1 MKIGKILAMAAV
13 ATVFA
18 SCSNEEEL
26 ANVGKSESNAIRFAG
41 ISGLSDTRTT
51 PIGTHNLTSTNFDVM
66 AFMSSDNALFMGGK
80 HVTGA
85 SDHGVKIVY
94 KTSAWDYDDP
104 DKVAYWPTSGDV
116 DFYAVSP
123 AMTDDLFHH
132 GFAYDMTSA
141 AKTITYATVDE
152 YNSEGTNHDVMYAVT
167 KDRNKENNGTMP
179 VQMNFK
185 HILSQ
190 VVFKA
195 KTTSSILEVDVE
207 NVKIHNFVHSGKF
220 TLPAGEPAMSDWKPS
235 PAAKGAYT
243 VKLNAANVKTNNAVV
258 NLSDMNSPMMLIP
271 QKLTKWSTYSAGAA
285 VSKLEADNAIEC
297 YLEISM
303 KLKQNVSARLLN
315 IKRYMFHS
323 TMPQDGNRA
332 SVTSTPLFSEVVMTT
347 MESRSFRQL
356 RLMLQQRIGQT
367 PALVLMLMLISNK
380 RRRQSI
386 KKGLCRN

>member
-1 MKIGKILAMAAV
+1 MKFGKILAVAVV

-80 HVTGA
+80 HVSGA

-104 DKVAYWPTSGDV
+104 DKMAYWPTVGDV

-123 AMTDDLFHH
+123 AITDDLVLQ
-132 GFAYDMTSA
+132 GFVYDMTSA
-141 AKTITYATVDE
+141 AKTISYSTVDE
-152 YNSEGTNHDVMYAVT
+152 YNSKGTNHDVMYAVT
-167 KDRNKENNGTMP
+167 KGRNKKNNGTMP

-207 NVKIHNFVHSGKF
+207 NVKIHNFVHSGTF
-220 TLPAGEPAMSDWKPS
+220 TLPAGEPAMSDWKLS

-243 VKLNAANVKTNNAVV
+243 VKLNAANVKTKNAVV
-258 NLSDMNSPMMLIP
+258 NLSDMNSPLMLIP
-271 QKLTKWSTYSAGAA
+271 QKLTKWSTYSAGTA
-285 VSKLEADNAIEC
+285 VSIPEADKAKEC

-303 KLKQNVSARLLN
+303 KLKQNDSYLIGSAAEYKTVYVPFDN
-315 IKRYMFHS
+315 ATGWEPGKRYIYTLIFGGGYDDQGEPILS
-323 TMPQDGNRA
+323 PITFDAATADWADA
-332 SVTSTPLFSEVVMTT
+332 SADVNF
-347 MESRSFRQL
+347 
-356 RLMLQQRIGQT
+356 
-367 PALVLMLMLISNK
+367 
-380 RRRQSI
+380 
-386 KKGLCRN
+386 

>member
-1 MKIGKILAMAAV
+1 MKFGKILAVAVV

-51 PIGTHNLTSTNFDVM
+51 PIGTQNLTSTNFDVM

-80 HVTGA
+80 HVSGV

-94 KTSAWDYDDP
+94 NTSAWDYDDK
-104 DKVAYWPTSGDV
+104 DKMAYWPTVGDV

-123 AMTDDLFHH
+123 AITDDLVLQ
-132 GFAYDMTSA
+132 GFVYDMTSA
-141 AKTITYATVDE
+141 AKTISYSTVDE
-152 YNSEGTNHDVMYAVT
+152 YNSKGTNHDVMYAVT
-167 KDRNKENNGTMP
+167 KGRNKKNNGTMP

-207 NVKIHNFVHSGKF
+207 NVKIHNFVHSGTF
-220 TLPAGEPAMSDWKPS
+220 TLPAGEPAMSDWKLS

-243 VKLNAANVKTNNAVV
+243 VKLNAANVKTKNAVV
-258 NLSDMNSPMMLIP
+258 NLSDMNSPLMLIP
-271 QKLTKWSTYSAGAA
+271 QKLTKWSTYSAGTA
-285 VSKLEADNAIEC
+285 VSILEADKAKEC

-303 KLKQNVSARLLN
+303 KLKQNDSYLIGSAAEYKTVYVPFDN
-315 IKRYMFHS
+315 ATGWEPGKRYIY
-323 TMPQDGNRA
+323 T
-332 SVTSTPLFSEVVMTT
+332 
-347 MESRSFRQL
+347 
-356 RLMLQQRIGQT
+356 
-367 PALVLMLMLISNK
+367 LIFGGGYDDQGEPILSPITFDAATVDWADANA
-380 RRRQSI
+380 
-386 KKGLCRN
+386 GADVNVNF

>member
-1 MKIGKILAMAAV
+1 MKIEKILAVAAV

-51 PIGTHNLTSTNFDVM
+51 PISTQNLTSTNFDVM

-80 HVTGA
+80 HEAGH
-85 SDHGVKIVY
+85 SDQGVKIVY
-94 KTSAWDYDDP
+94 KTSAWDYDDL
-104 DKVAYWPTSGDV
+104 DKVAYWPTSGNV

-123 AMTDDLFHH
+123 AITNDLVLNHYF
-132 GFAYDMTSA
+132 GYDMTSA
-141 AKTITYATVDE
+141 AKTISYTTVDE

-167 KDRNKENNGTMP
+167 QGCNKENNGTKP
-179 VQMNFK
+179 VQMKFK

-207 NVKIHNFVHSGKF
+207 NVKIHNFVHSGTF
-220 TLPAGEPAMSDWKPS
+220 TLPAGEPAMSDWKLS

-243 VKLNAANVKTNNAVV
+243 VKLNAANVKTKNAVV
-258 NLSDMNSPMMLIP
+258 NLSDMNSPLMLIP
-271 QKLTKWSTYSAGAA
+271 QKLTKWSTYSEGTA
-285 VSKLEADNAIEC
+285 VSILEADKAKEC

-303 KLKQNVSARLLN
+303 KLKQNDSYLIGSAAEYKTVYVPFDNATGWEPGKRYIYTLIFGGGYDDQGEPILSPITFNAATADWADAAGTDVN
-315 IKRYMFHS
+315 IK
-323 TMPQDGNRA
+323 
-332 SVTSTPLFSEVVMTT
+332 
-347 MESRSFRQL
+347 
-356 RLMLQQRIGQT
+356 
-367 PALVLMLMLISNK
+367 
-380 RRRQSI
+380 
-386 KKGLCRN
+386 

>member
-1 MKIGKILAMAAV
+1 MKIEKILAVAAV

-51 PIGTHNLTSTNFDVM
+51 PIGTTNLTTTDFDVM

-80 HVTGA
+80 HEAGA
-85 SDHGVKIVY
+85 SDQGVKIVY

-123 AMTDDLFHH
+123 AITDDLVHR
-132 GFAYDMTSA
+132 FAYDMTSA
-141 AKTITYATVDE
+141 AKTITYATADE
-152 YNSEGTNHDVMYAVT
+152 YNSTVTNHDVMYSVT
-167 KDRNKENNGTMP
+167 KGRNKVNNGATA

-207 NVKIHNFVHSGKF
+207 NVKIHNFVYGGTF
-220 TLPAGEPAMSDWKPS
+220 TLPEGEPAMSDWSPS
-235 PAAKGAYT
+235 PVAEGAYT

-271 QKLTKWSTYSAGAA
+271 QKLTKWSTYSAGTA
-285 VSKLEADNAIEC
+285 VSKRDADIKKEC

-303 KLKQNVSARLLN
+303 KLKQNDSYLIGSAAEYKTVYVPFDN
-315 IKRYMFHS
+315 ATGWEPGKRYIYTLIFGGGYDDQGEPILS
-323 TMPQDGNRA
+323 PITFDAATVDWADA
-332 SVTSTPLFSEVVMTT
+332 SADVNF
-347 MESRSFRQL
+347 
-356 RLMLQQRIGQT
+356 
-367 PALVLMLMLISNK
+367 
-380 RRRQSI
+380 
-386 KKGLCRN
+386 

>member
-41 ISGLSDTRTT
+41 VSGLSDTRTT
-51 PIGTHNLTSTNFDVM
+51 PIGTLNLTSTNFDVM

-80 HVTGA
+80 HVSGA

-123 AMTDDLFHH
+123 AITDDLVHQ
-132 GFAYDMTSA
+132 GFAYDMTST

-152 YNSEGTNHDVMYAVT
+152 YNSTGTNHDVMYAVT
-167 KDRNKENNGTMP
+167 KGRNKENNGKTA
-179 VQMNFK
+179 VQMKFK

-195 KTTSSILEVDVE
+195 KTTSSILEVDVKS
-207 NVKIHNFVHSGKF
+207 VKIHNFVHGGTFK
-220 TLPAGEPAMSDWKPS
+220 LPAGEPAMSDWSPS
-235 PAAKGAYT
+235 PVAEGAYT
-243 VKLNAANVKTNNAVV
+243 VKLNAANVVTNNAVV
-258 NLSDMNSPMMLIP
+258 DLSDMNSPLMMIP
-271 QKLTKWSTYSAGAA
+271 QKLTKWSTYSAGTA
-285 VSKLEADNAIEC
+285 VSKRDADIKKEC
-297 YLEISM
+297 YLEILM
-303 KLKQNVSARLLN
+303 KLKQNDSYLIGSAAAYTTVYVPFDN
-315 IKRYMFHS
+315 ATGWEPGKRYIY
-323 TMPQDGNRA
+323 T
-332 SVTSTPLFSEVVMTT
+332 
-347 MESRSFRQL
+347 
-356 RLMLQQRIGQT
+356 
-367 PALVLMLMLISNK
+367 LIFGGGYDDHGEPILSPITFNAA
-380 RRRQSI
+380 I
-386 KKGLCRN
+386 VDWADANAGADVNF

>member
-1 MKIGKILAMAAV
+1 MEKILAVAVV

-80 HVTGA
+80 HVSGV

-94 KTSAWDYDDP
+94 NTSAWDYDDK
-104 DKVAYWPTSGDV
+104 DKMAYWPTVGDV

-123 AMTDDLFHH
+123 AITDDLVLQ
-132 GFAYDMTSA
+132 GFVYDMTSA
-141 AKTITYATVDE
+141 AKTISYSTVDE
-152 YNSEGTNHDVMYAVT
+152 YNSKGTNHDVMYAVT
-167 KDRNKENNGTMP
+167 KGRNKKNNGTMP

-207 NVKIHNFVHSGKF
+207 NVKIHNFVHSGTF
-220 TLPAGEPAMSDWKPS
+220 TLPAGEPAMSDWKLS

-243 VKLNAANVKTNNAVV
+243 VKLNAANVKTKNAVV
-258 NLSDMNSPMMLIP
+258 NLSDMNSPLMLIP
-271 QKLTKWSTYSAGAA
+271 QKLTKWSTYSAGTA
-285 VSKLEADNAIEC
+285 VSILEADKAKEC

-303 KLKQNVSARLLN
+303 KLKQNDSYLIGSAAEYKTVYVPFDN
-315 IKRYMFHS
+315 ATGWEPGKRYIY
-323 TMPQDGNRA
+323 T
-332 SVTSTPLFSEVVMTT
+332 
-347 MESRSFRQL
+347 
-356 RLMLQQRIGQT
+356 
-367 PALVLMLMLISNK
+367 LIFGGGYDDQGEPILSPITFDAATVDWADANA
-380 RRRQSI
+380 
-386 KKGLCRN
+386 GADVNVNF

>member
-41 ISGLSDTRTT
+41 VSGLSDTRTT
-51 PIGTHNLTSTNFDVM
+51 PIGTLNLTSTNFDVM

-80 HVTGA
+80 HVSGA

-123 AMTDDLFHH
+123 AITDDLVHQ
-132 GFAYDMTSA
+132 GFAYDMTST

-152 YNSEGTNHDVMYAVT
+152 YNSTGTNHDVMYAVT
-167 KDRNKENNGTMP
+167 KGRNKENNGKTA
-179 VQMNFK
+179 VQMKFK

-195 KTTSSILEVDVE
+195 KTTSSILEVDVKS
-207 NVKIHNFVHSGKF
+207 VKIHNFVYGGTFK
-220 TLPAGEPAMSDWKPS
+220 LPAGEPAMSDWSPS
-235 PAAKGAYT
+235 PVAEGAYT
-243 VKLNAANVKTNNAVV
+243 VKLNAANVVTNNAVV
-258 NLSDMNSPMMLIP
+258 DLSDMNSPLMMIP
-271 QKLTKWSTYSAGAA
+271 QKLTKWSTYSAGTA
-285 VSKLEADNAIEC
+285 VSKRDADIKKEC
-297 YLEISM
+297 YLEILM
-303 KLKQNVSARLLN
+303 KLKQNDSYLIGSAAAYTTVYVPFDN
-315 IKRYMFHS
+315 ATGWEPGKRYIY
-323 TMPQDGNRA
+323 T
-332 SVTSTPLFSEVVMTT
+332 
-347 MESRSFRQL
+347 
-356 RLMLQQRIGQT
+356 
-367 PALVLMLMLISNK
+367 LIFGGGYDDHGEPILSPITFNAA
-380 RRRQSI
+380 I
-386 KKGLCRN
+386 VDWADANAGADVNF

>member
-1 MKIGKILAMAAV
+1 MKIGKILAVAAV

-80 HVTGA
+80 HEAGH
-85 SDHGVKIVY
+85 SDQGVKIVY

-123 AMTDDLFHH
+123 AITDDLIHQ
-132 GFAYDMTSA
+132 GFAYDMTST

-152 YNSEGTNHDVMYAVT
+152 YNSTGTNHDVMYAVT
-167 KDRNKENNGTMP
+167 KGRNKENNGKTA
-179 VQMNFK
+179 VQMKFK

-207 NVKIHNFVHSGKF
+207 NVKIHNFVHSGTF
-220 TLPAGEPAMSDWKPS
+220 TLPADEPAMSNWSTS
-235 PAAKGAYT
+235 PDEAVSIAT
-243 VKLNAANVKTNNAVV
+243 VKLNAANVKTNKTVAVD
-258 NLSDMNSPMMLIP
+258 LSDMASPLMMIP

-285 VSKLEADNAIEC
+285 VSKLEADNKKEC

-303 KLKQNVSARLLN
+303 KLKQNDSYLIGSAAAYTTVYVPFDN
-315 IKRYMFHS
+315 ATGWEPGKRYIY
-323 TMPQDGNRA
+323 T
-332 SVTSTPLFSEVVMTT
+332 
-347 MESRSFRQL
+347 
-356 RLMLQQRIGQT
+356 
-367 PALVLMLMLISNK
+367 LIFGGGYDDHGEPILSPITFDAAIVDWADANA
-380 RRRQSI
+380 
-386 KKGLCRN
+386 GADVNVNF

>member
-1 MKIGKILAMAAV
+1 MKIGKILAVAAV

-51 PIGTHNLTSTNFDVM
+51 PIGTTNLTTTDFDVM

-80 HVTGA
+80 HVSGV

-94 KTSAWDYDDP
+94 KTSAWDYADP
-104 DKVAYWPTSGDV
+104 DQMAYWPTEGDV

-123 AMTDDLFHH
+123 AISNDLVLDN
-132 GFAYDMTSA
+132 GFAYDMISV
-141 AKTITYATVDE
+141 AKTISYRMVDE
-152 YNSEGTNHDVMYAVT
+152 YNTTGTNHDVMYAVA
-167 KDRNKENNGTMP
+167 KGRNKVNNGTNA

-195 KTTSSILEVDVE
+195 KTASSILEVDVE
-207 NVKIHNFVHSGKF
+207 NVKIHNFVQSGVF
-220 TLPAGEPAMSDWKPS
+220 TLPAGEPAEKEPTMSNWSTS
-235 PAAKGAYT
+235 PDEAVFTAT

-258 NLSDMNSPMMLIP
+258 ELSDMNSPLMVIP
-271 QKLTKWSTYSAGAA
+271 QKLTKWSTSTGAA
-285 VSKLEADNAIEC
+285 VSKHVADTKKEC

-303 KLKQNVSARLLN
+303 KLKQNDSYLIGSATEYKTVYVPFDNGTGWEPGKRYIYTLIFGGGYDDQGEPILSPITFDAATTNWLDADGTDVN
-315 IKRYMFHS
+315 IK
-323 TMPQDGNRA
+323 
-332 SVTSTPLFSEVVMTT
+332 
-347 MESRSFRQL
+347 
-356 RLMLQQRIGQT
+356 
-367 PALVLMLMLISNK
+367 
-380 RRRQSI
+380 
-386 KKGLCRN
+386 

>member
-1 MKIGKILAMAAV
+1 MKIGKILAVAAV

-41 ISGLSDTRTT
+41 VSGLSDTRTT

-80 HVTGA
+80 HVSGV

-104 DKVAYWPTSGDV
+104 DKVAYWPTAGDV

-123 AMTDDLFHH
+123 AITDDLVHQ
-132 GFAYDMTSA
+132 GFAYDMTST
-141 AKTITYATVDE
+141 AKTISYSTVDE
-152 YNSEGTNHDVMYAVT
+152 YNSTGTNHDVMYAVT
-167 KDRNKENNGTMP
+167 KGRNKGNNGTMP

-195 KTTSSILEVDVE
+195 KTTSSILEVDVKS
-207 NVKIHNFVHSGKF
+207 VKINNFVHSGTF
-220 TLPAGEPAMSDWKPS
+220 TLPGGEPAKSGWSLS
-235 PAAKGAYT
+235 PVAAGAYT
-243 VKLNAANVKTNNAVV
+243 VKLNAANVVTKNAVV

-285 VSKLEADNAIEC
+285 VSKHEADNAKEC
-297 YLEISM
+297 YLEIAM
-303 KLKQNVSARLLN
+303 KLKQNDSYLIGSAAAYTTVYVPFDN
-315 IKRYMFHS
+315 ATGWEPGKRYIYTLIFGGGYDDNGKPILS
-323 TMPQDGNRA
+323 PITFDAATADWADAGA
-332 SVTSTPLFSEVVMTT
+332 DVEVK
-347 MESRSFRQL
+347 F
-356 RLMLQQRIGQT
+356 
-367 PALVLMLMLISNK
+367 
-380 RRRQSI
+380 
-386 KKGLCRN
+386 

>member
-51 PIGTHNLTSTNFDVM
+51 PIGTLNLTSTNFDVM

-80 HVTGA
+80 HVTGV
-85 SDHGVKIVY
+85 SDQGVKIVY
-94 KTSAWDYDDP
+94 KTSAWDYDDQ
-104 DKVAYWPTSGDV
+104 DKVAYWPTAGDV

-132 GFAYDMTSA
+132 GFAYDMTST

-152 YNSEGTNHDVMYAVT
+152 YNSTGTNHDVMYAVT
-167 KDRNKENNGTMP
+167 KGRNKENNGTMA

-195 KTTSSILEVDVE
+195 KTTSSILEVDVKS
-207 NVKIHNFVHSGKF
+207 VKIHNFVHSGTF
-220 TLPAGEPAMSDWKPS
+220 TLPAGEPAMSDWNPS

-303 KLKQNVSARLLN
+303 KLKQNDSYLIGSAAEYKTVYVPFDN
-315 IKRYMFHS
+315 ATGWEPGKRYIYTLIFGGGYDDQGEPILS
-323 TMPQDGNRA
+323 PITFNAATVDWADA
-332 SVTSTPLFSEVVMTT
+332 SADVNF
-347 MESRSFRQL
+347 
-356 RLMLQQRIGQT
+356 
-367 PALVLMLMLISNK
+367 
-380 RRRQSI
+380 
-386 KKGLCRN
+386 

>member
-1 MKIGKILAMAAV
+1 MKFGKILAVAVV

-80 HVTGA
+80 HEAGH
-85 SDHGVKIVY
+85 SDQGVKIVY
-94 KTSAWDYDDP
+94 NTTAWDYDDP

-123 AMTDDLFHH
+123 AITNDLVLNHYF
-132 GFAYDMTSA
+132 GYDMTSA
-141 AKTITYATVDE
+141 AKTISYTTVDE
-152 YNSEGTNHDVMYAVT
+152 YNSKGTNHDVMYAVT
-167 KDRNKENNGTMP
+167 KGRNKENNGTKP

-207 NVKIHNFVHSGKF
+207 NVKIHNFVLSGTF
-220 TLPAGEPAMSDWKPS
+220 TLPAGEPAMSDWKLS

-243 VKLNAANVKTNNAVV
+243 VKLNAANVKTKNAVV
-258 NLSDMNSPMMLIP
+258 NLSDMNSPLMLIP
-271 QKLTKWSTYSAGAA
+271 QKLTKWSTSAGTA
-285 VSKLEADNAIEC
+285 VSIPEADNAIES

-303 KLKQNVSARLLN
+303 KLKQNDSYLIGSATEYKTVYVPFDN
-315 IKRYMFHS
+315 ATGWEPGKRYIY
-323 TMPQDGNRA
+323 T
-332 SVTSTPLFSEVVMTT
+332 
-347 MESRSFRQL
+347 
-356 RLMLQQRIGQT
+356 
-367 PALVLMLMLISNK
+367 LIFGGGYDDQGEPILSPITFDAATVDWADANA
-380 RRRQSI
+380 
-386 KKGLCRN
+386 GADVNVNF

>member
-1 MKIGKILAMAAV
+1 MKIEKILAVAAV

-80 HVTGA
+80 HEVGH
-85 SDHGVKIVY
+85 SDQGVKIVY
-94 KTSAWDYDDP
+94 NTTAWDYDDP

-123 AMTDDLFHH
+123 AITNDLVQNHYF
-132 GFAYDMTSA
+132 GYDMTSA
-141 AKTITYATVDE
+141 AKTISYTTVDE
-152 YNSEGTNHDVMYAVT
+152 YDSEGTNHDVMYAVT
-167 KDRNKENNGTMP
+167 KGCNKENNGTMP

-195 KTTSSILEVDVE
+195 KTTSSILEVDVKS
-207 NVKIHNFVHSGKF
+207 VKIYNFVHSGKF
-220 TLPAGEPAMSDWKPS
+220 TLPAGEPAMSDWKLS
-235 PAAKGAYT
+235 PAARGAYT
-243 VKLNAANVKTNNAVV
+243 VKLNAANVKTKNAAV
-258 NLSDMNSPMMLIP
+258 NLSDMNSPLMLIP
-271 QKLTKWSTYSAGAA
+271 QKLTKWSTYSAGTA
-285 VSKLEADNAIEC
+285 VSILEADKAKEC

-303 KLKQNVSARLLN
+303 KLKQNDSYLIGSAAEYKTVYVPFDNATGWEPGKRYIYTLIFGGGYDDQGEPILSPITFNAATADWADAAGTDVN
-315 IKRYMFHS
+315 IK
-323 TMPQDGNRA
+323 
-332 SVTSTPLFSEVVMTT
+332 
-347 MESRSFRQL
+347 
-356 RLMLQQRIGQT
+356 
-367 PALVLMLMLISNK
+367 
-380 RRRQSI
+380 
-386 KKGLCRN
+386 

>member
-1 MKIGKILAMAAV
+1 MKFGKILAVAVV

-80 HVTGA
+80 HVSGV

-104 DKVAYWPTSGDV
+104 DKVAYWPTVGDV

-123 AMTDDLFHH
+123 AITDDIVFQ

-141 AKTITYATVDE
+141 AKTISYTPVDE
-152 YNSEGTNHDVMYAVT
+152 YNTKGTNHDVMYAVT
-167 KDRNKENNGTMP
+167 KGCNKENNGTMP

-207 NVKIHNFVHSGKF
+207 NVKIHNFVLSGKF
-220 TLPAGEPAMSDWKPS
+220 TLPAREPAMSDWTLS
-235 PAAKGAYT
+235 PVAAGAYT
-243 VKLNAANVKTNNAVV
+243 VKLNAANVKTKNAVV
-258 NLSDMNSPMMLIP
+258 ELSDMNSPLIMIP
-271 QKLTKWSTYSAGAA
+271 QKLTKWSTYSAGTA
-285 VSKLEADNAIEC
+285 VSIHEADNAIES

-303 KLKQNVSARLLN
+303 KLKQNDSYLIGSAAEYKTVYVPFDN
-315 IKRYMFHS
+315 ATGWEPGKRYIYTLIFGGGYDDQGEPILS
-323 TMPQDGNRA
+323 PITFNAATADWVDA
-332 SVTSTPLFSEVVMTT
+332 SAGADVNF
-347 MESRSFRQL
+347 
-356 RLMLQQRIGQT
+356 
-367 PALVLMLMLISNK
+367 
-380 RRRQSI
+380 
-386 KKGLCRN
+386 

>member
-1 MKIGKILAMAAV
+1 MKIGKILAVAAV

-51 PIGTHNLTSTNFDVM
+51 PIGTTNLTTTDFDVM

-80 HVTGA
+80 HVSGV

-94 KTSAWDYDDP
+94 KTSAWDYADP
-104 DKVAYWPTSGDV
+104 DQMAYWPTEGDV

-123 AMTDDLFHH
+123 AISNDLVLDN
-132 GFAYDMTSA
+132 GFAYDMTSV
-141 AKTITYATVDE
+141 AKTISYRMVDE
-152 YNSEGTNHDVMYAVT
+152 YNTTGTNHDVMYAVA
-167 KDRNKENNGTMP
+167 KGRNKVNNGTNA

-195 KTTSSILEVDVE
+195 KTASSILEVDVE
-207 NVKIHNFVHSGKF
+207 NVKIHNFVQSGVF
-220 TLPAGEPAMSDWKPS
+220 TLPAGEPAEKEPTMSNWSTS
-235 PAAKGAYT
+235 PDEAVFTAT

-258 NLSDMNSPMMLIP
+258 ELSDMNSPLMMIP
-271 QKLTKWSTYSAGAA
+271 QKLTKWSTSTGAA
-285 VSKLEADNAIEC
+285 VSKHVADTKKEC

-303 KLKQNVSARLLN
+303 KLKQNDSYLIGSAAKYKTVYVPFDNGTGWEPGKRYIYTLIFGGGYDDQGEPILSPIKFEAATVDWANASAGADVN
-315 IKRYMFHS
+315 IK
-323 TMPQDGNRA
+323 
-332 SVTSTPLFSEVVMTT
+332 
-347 MESRSFRQL
+347 
-356 RLMLQQRIGQT
+356 
-367 PALVLMLMLISNK
+367 
-380 RRRQSI
+380 
-386 KKGLCRN
+386 

>member
-1 MKIGKILAMAAV
+1 MKIGKILAVAAV

-80 HVTGA
+80 HEAGH
-85 SDHGVKIVY
+85 SDQGVKIVY

-123 AMTDDLFHH
+123 AITDDLVHQ
-132 GFAYDMTSA
+132 GFAYDMTST

-152 YNSEGTNHDVMYAVT
+152 YNSTGTNHDVMYVVT
-167 KDRNKENNGTMP
+167 KGRNKENNGKTA
-179 VQMNFK
+179 VQMKFK

-195 KTTSSILEVDVE
+195 KTTSSILEVDVKS
-207 NVKIHNFVHSGKF
+207 VKIHNFVHGGTFK
-220 TLPAGEPAMSDWKPS
+220 LPAGEPAMSDWSPS
-235 PAAKGAYT
+235 PVAEGAYT
-243 VKLNAANVKTNNAVV
+243 VKLNAANVVTNNAVV
-258 NLSDMNSPMMLIP
+258 DLSDMNSPLMMIP
-271 QKLTKWSTYSAGAA
+271 QKLTKWSTYSAGTA
-285 VSKLEADNAIEC
+285 VSKRDADIKKEC
-297 YLEISM
+297 YLEILM
-303 KLKQNVSARLLN
+303 KLKQNDSYLIGSAAAYTTVYVPFDN
-315 IKRYMFHS
+315 ATGWEPGKRYIY
-323 TMPQDGNRA
+323 T
-332 SVTSTPLFSEVVMTT
+332 
-347 MESRSFRQL
+347 
-356 RLMLQQRIGQT
+356 
-367 PALVLMLMLISNK
+367 LIFGGGYDDHGEPILSPITFNAA
-380 RRRQSI
+380 I
-386 KKGLCRN
+386 VDWADANAGADVNF

>member
-1 MKIGKILAMAAV
+1 MKFGKILAVAVV

-80 HVTGA
+80 HEAGH
-85 SDHGVKIVY
+85 SDQGVKIVY
-94 KTSAWDYDDP
+94 NTTAWDYDDP
-104 DKVAYWPTSGDV
+104 DKVAYWPTAGDV

-123 AMTDDLFHH
+123 AITGDLVLQ
-132 GFAYDMTSA
+132 GFAYDMTST
-141 AKTITYATVDE
+141 AKTISYTTVDE
-152 YNSEGTNHDVMYAVT
+152 YDSKGTNHDVMYAVT
-167 KDRNKENNGTMP
+167 KGCNKENNGTMP

-195 KTTSSILEVDVE
+195 KTTSSILEVDVKS
-207 NVKIHNFVHSGKF
+207 VKIYNFVLSGKF
-220 TLPAGEPAMSDWKPS
+220 TLPAGEPAMSDWKLS

-258 NLSDMNSPMMLIP
+258 NLSDMNSPLMLIP
-271 QKLTKWSTYSAGAA
+271 QKLTKWSTYSAGTA
-285 VSKLEADNAIEC
+285 VSIHEADNAIES

-303 KLKQNVSARLLN
+303 KLKQNDSYLIGSAAEYKTVYVPFDN
-315 IKRYMFHS
+315 ATGWEPGKRYIYTLIFGGGYDDQGEPILS
-323 TMPQDGNRA
+323 PITFNAATADWVDA
-332 SVTSTPLFSEVVMTT
+332 SAGADVNF
-347 MESRSFRQL
+347 
-356 RLMLQQRIGQT
+356 
-367 PALVLMLMLISNK
+367 
-380 RRRQSI
+380 
-386 KKGLCRN
+386 

>member
-41 ISGLSDTRTT
+41 VSGLSDTRTT
-51 PIGTHNLTSTNFDVM
+51 PIGTLNLTSTNFDVM

-80 HVTGA
+80 HVAGA

-104 DKVAYWPTSGDV
+104 DNVAYWPTSGNV

-123 AMTDDLFHH
+123 AITDDLVHQ
-132 GFAYDMTSA
+132 GFAYDMTST

-152 YNSEGTNHDVMYAVT
+152 YNSTGTNHDVMYAVT
-167 KDRNKENNGTMP
+167 KGRNKENNGTMP

-195 KTTSSILEVDVE
+195 KTTSSILEVDVKS
-207 NVKIHNFVHSGKF
+207 VKIHNFVHSGTF

-303 KLKQNVSARLLN
+303 KLKQNDSYLIGSAAEYKTVYVPFDN
-315 IKRYMFHS
+315 ATGWEPGKRYIYTLIFGGGYDDQGEPILS
-323 TMPQDGNRA
+323 PITFNAATVDWADA
-332 SVTSTPLFSEVVMTT
+332 SAGADVNF
-347 MESRSFRQL
+347 
-356 RLMLQQRIGQT
+356 
-367 PALVLMLMLISNK
+367 
-380 RRRQSI
+380 
-386 KKGLCRN
+386 

>member
-1 MKIGKILAMAAV
+1 MKIGKILAVAAV

-51 PIGTHNLTSTNFDVM
+51 PIGTQNLTSTNFDVM
-66 AFMSSDNALFMGGK
+66 AFMSSDSTLFMGGK
-80 HVTGA
+80 HEAGH

-94 KTSAWDYDDP
+94 NTTAWDYYDP

-123 AMTDDLFHH
+123 AITNDLVLNHYF
-132 GFAYDMTSA
+132 GYDMTSA
-141 AKTITYATVDE
+141 AKTISYTTVDE
-152 YNSEGTNHDVMYAVT
+152 YNSKGTNHDVMYAVT
-167 KDRNKENNGTMP
+167 KGRNKKNNGATA

-195 KTTSSILEVDVE
+195 KTTSSILEVDVDS
-207 NVKIHNFVHSGKF
+207 VKIHNFVHSGTF
-220 TLPAGEPAMSDWKPS
+220 TLPAVPAGEPAMSDWKLS

-243 VKLNAANVKTNNAVV
+243 VKLNAANVKIKNAVV
-258 NLSDMNSPMMLIP
+258 NLSDMDSPLMLIP
-271 QKLTKWSTYSAGAA
+271 QKLTKWSTYSAGTA
-285 VSKLEADNAIEC
+285 VSILEADKAKKC

-303 KLKQNVSARLLN
+303 KLKQNDSYLIGSAAEYKTVYVPFDN
-315 IKRYMFHS
+315 ATGWEPGKRYIYTLIFGGGYDDQGEPILS
-323 TMPQDGNRA
+323 PITFNAATADWVDA
-332 SVTSTPLFSEVVMTT
+332 SAGADVNF
-347 MESRSFRQL
+347 
-356 RLMLQQRIGQT
+356 
-367 PALVLMLMLISNK
+367 
-380 RRRQSI
+380 
-386 KKGLCRN
+386 

>member
-1 MKIGKILAMAAV
+1 MKFGKILAVAVV

-66 AFMSSDNALFMGGK
+66 AFMNSDNALFMGGK
-80 HVTGA
+80 HVSGE

-123 AMTDDLFHH
+123 AITNDLVLNHYF
-132 GFAYDMTSA
+132 GYDMTSA
-141 AKTITYATVDE
+141 AKTISYTTVDE
-152 YNSEGTNHDVMYAVT
+152 YDSEETNHDVMYAVT
-167 KDRNKENNGTMP
+167 KGCNKENNGTKP

-207 NVKIHNFVHSGKF
+207 NVKIHNFVLSGKF
-220 TLPAGEPAMSDWKPS
+220 TLPAREPAMSDWKLS

-243 VKLNAANVKTNNAVV
+243 VKLNAANVKTKNAVV
-258 NLSDMNSPMMLIP
+258 ELSDMNSPLIMIP
-271 QKLTKWSTYSAGAA
+271 QKLTKWRTSTGAA
-285 VSKLEADNAIEC
+285 VSIQEAENAKEC

-303 KLKQNVSARLLN
+303 KLKQNDSYLIGSATEYKTVYVPFDN
-315 IKRYMFHS
+315 ATGWEPGKRYIY
-323 TMPQDGNRA
+323 T
-332 SVTSTPLFSEVVMTT
+332 
-347 MESRSFRQL
+347 
-356 RLMLQQRIGQT
+356 
-367 PALVLMLMLISNK
+367 LIFGGGYDDQGEPILSPITFNAATADWADANA
-380 RRRQSI
+380 
-386 KKGLCRN
+386 GADVNVNF

>member
-1 MKIGKILAMAAV
+1 MKIEKILAVAAV

-80 HVTGA
+80 HEVGH

-94 KTSAWDYDDP
+94 KASAWDYDDP

-123 AMTDDLFHH
+123 AITNDLVLNHYF
-132 GFAYDMTSA
+132 GYDMTSA
-141 AKTITYATVDE
+141 AKTISYTTVDE
-152 YNSEGTNHDVMYAVT
+152 YDSEGTNHDVMYAVT
-167 KDRNKENNGTMP
+167 KGCNKKNNGTMP

-220 TLPAGEPAMSDWKPS
+220 TLPAGEPAMSDWKLS

-243 VKLNAANVKTNNAVV
+243 VKLNAANVKTKNDVV
-258 NLSDMNSPMMLIP
+258 NLSDMNSPLMLIP
-271 QKLTKWSTYSAGAA
+271 QKLTKWSTYSAGTA
-285 VSKLEADNAIEC
+285 VSILEAGKAKEC

-303 KLKQNVSARLLN
+303 KLKQNDSYLIGSAAEYKTVYVPFDNATGWKPGKRYIYTLIFGGGYDDQGEPILSPITFKAATADWVDAAGTDVN
-315 IKRYMFHS
+315 IK
-323 TMPQDGNRA
+323 
-332 SVTSTPLFSEVVMTT
+332 
-347 MESRSFRQL
+347 
-356 RLMLQQRIGQT
+356 
-367 PALVLMLMLISNK
+367 
-380 RRRQSI
+380 
-386 KKGLCRN
+386 